1 MKTDLEKY
9 LKEKR
14 LQLDVEQP
22 DENSIWEGIKA
33 GMVEKRKILPNWFWK
48 VAAVFLLGVL
58 TTYVVMTETG
68 LGSKNVI
75 TLSDVSEE
83 LGRQEAEFKMVADK
97 KWEEVKPLISKNRE
111 DFQFLLNELEELE
124 SVQKIYQQDLNE
136 IGANEYIIRALLDY
150 HEKKIRILDRLLLE
164 TQKQNNHEEQITL

>member
-1 MKTDLEKY
+1 MKINLEKY

-14 LQLDVEQP
+14 LLLDVEQP
-22 DENSIWEGIKA
+22 DENSVWEGIKA
-33 GMVEKRKILPNWFWK
+33 GMVEERKIIPNWFWK

-58 TTYVVMTETG
+58 TTYIVMNETG
-68 LGSKNVI
+68 IGSQKVI

-83 LGRQEAEFKMVADK
+83 LGKQEAEFKMVAEK
-97 KWEEVKPLISKNRE
+97 KWEEVKPLISKNKG
-111 DFQFLLNELEELE
+111 DFQFLLNELDELE
-124 SVQKIYQQDLNE
+124 TIQKIYQQDLNE

-150 HEKKIRILDRLLLE
+150 YEKKIKILDRLLLE